1 MKFLAIFETN
11 HSLVVTGLR
20 SRGHEV
26 TVLPNKL
33 NLTIPFPYDGT
44 LKYGEQTLKIDT
56 YDAVLLFQ
64 IDKISRYLYNLLSP
78 HCLVIGNPNTRCI
91 MRDKVATAILL
102 DNNGID
108 VVPSLYSQGYVDMA
122 RCANLGEDLVEK
134 PVDGS
139 LGQGVVLHRGG
150 LTEKVYNKI
159 IQKYIDCNGT
169 DERWIIVDGIVV
181 CAEQRESSDPESEFR
196 SSLAL
201 GGTGTPIP
209 VTPEMQEL
217 GKKVYDC
224 FPGCVWTGIDVIR
237 EAETDDVYV
246 GECNSN
252 PLRAIIEITGHN
264 FFDDICNYIIS
275 QIPVK
280 ENQ

>member
-26 TVLPNKL
+26 TVLPEASC
-33 NLTIPFPYDGT
+33 LTIPFPYNGT
-44 LKYGEQTLKIDT
+44 LIYSGATLSLDAYDAILLFKIDR
-56 YDAVLLFQ
+56 V
-64 IDKISRYLYNLLSP
+64 SCYLYNLLSP
-78 HCLVIGNPNTRCI
+78 HCLVIGNPLSRSI
-91 MRDKVATAILL
+91 MQDKVATAILL

-108 VVPSLYSQGYVDMA
+108 VVPSLYSRGYVDLKE
-122 RCANLGEDLVEK
+122 CAALGEDLVEK

-139 LGQGVVLHRGG
+139 LGHGVVLHRGG
-150 LTEKVYNKI
+150 LTEKISNKI
-159 IQKYIDCNGT
+159 IQKYIECNGI
-169 DERWIIVDGIVV
+169 DERWIIVDGVVV

-264 FFDDICNYIIS
+264 FFDDICNYIID
-275 QIPVK
+275 QVPIG
-280 ENQ
+280 EE